1 MLQTKLLESITLE
14 RQPSCIAFSP
24 VQPDIFIVG
33 TYELYGSESD
43 EKTTRDGSL
52 IVFRLQR
59 GILQH
64 VQTLSLPFAILDV
77 RFSPHNPHLFAFATS
92 IGIVGMC
99 ALASESSQSTDP
111 LSRQSPIT
119 ISGEAVVVTTEE
131 EVSITSLD
139 FTPSDW
145 EASVIAVTM
154 SNGSIAVWDTA
165 TPDKISTLPAVHN
178 LMNNPTQ
185 AWTVAWFTQKPKPG
199 LSHFLYTGGDDS
211 ALCRHAVNDVPDV
224 GKGFCTTAS
233 YTEFRRDVKA
243 HDAGVTAI
251 VPLWKDK
258 KKREVLLTGSY
269 DEFVRVLYITAPT
282 KSARIEAS
290 RRLYDGVWQL
300 KLLKRPSNPDDPAGI
315 SFLVLASCMRV
326 GCKIL
331 KVHRNSEDE
340 WGIEVLAEFVD
351 PGRVRALSYA
361 SGFQVGSSSPDLQ
374 DMTFVSTSFYEKK
387 LCIWKVEDEEAEER
401 GRREYPILVGD
412 SV

>member
-1 MLQTKLLESITLE
+1 MH
-14 RQPSCIAFSP
+14 R
-24 VQPDIFIVG
+24 
-33 TYELYGSESD
+33 
-43 EKTTRDGSL
+43 
-52 IVFRLQR
+52 
-59 GILQH
+59 QH

-77 RFSPHNPHLFAFATS
+77 RFSPHSPHLFAFATS

-99 ALASESSQSTDP
+99 ALASESSQSTDAQ
-111 LSRQSPIT
+111 SRQSPIT
-119 ISGEAVVVTTEE
+119 ISGEAVVVTTES

-139 FTPSDW
+139 FTPSGW

-154 SNGSIAVWDTA
+154 SSGSIAVWDTA

-178 LMNNPTQ
+178 IRSKPTQ
-185 AWTVAWFTQKPKPG
+185 AWAVAWFTQKPKPG
-199 LSHFLYTGGDDS
+199 LSHFLYSGGDDS
-211 ALCRHAVNDVPDV
+211 ALCRHAVNDVPDK

-233 YTEFRRDVKA
+233 YTEFQRDVKA

-251 VPLWKDK
+251 VPLWKDQ

-331 KVHRNSEDE
+331 KVDRNSEDE

-351 PGRVRALSYA
+351 SERVRPLSYA

-387 LCIWKVEDEEAEER
+387 LCIWKVEDEEAEQR